1 MWRRSL
7 IPASGCFKSKVTN
20 RISVFVVVGVGVGVA
35 AAAAAAA
42 DFKGNSCDIR
52 LCSKAPTFYVAV
64 TSPTPTALSTL
75 QHHLLR

>member
-20 RISVFVVVGVGVGVA
+20 RLSVFVVGGVVVGV